1 MNTSARSCCA
11 FQQGPSSCCT
21 NPTAPPPVA
30 GAEGA
35 VIVGKL
41 LERTGDENIGYNAAT
56 GVFEDLVKS
65 GVIDPMKV
73 SWLHA
78 FIGMGGRGGGMTK
91 ARTGCLKTW

>member
-21 NPTAPPPVA
+21 NPKAPPPPPPPVA

-78 FIGMGGRGGGMTK
+78 FIGKGGRGGG
-91 ARTGCLKTW
+91 A